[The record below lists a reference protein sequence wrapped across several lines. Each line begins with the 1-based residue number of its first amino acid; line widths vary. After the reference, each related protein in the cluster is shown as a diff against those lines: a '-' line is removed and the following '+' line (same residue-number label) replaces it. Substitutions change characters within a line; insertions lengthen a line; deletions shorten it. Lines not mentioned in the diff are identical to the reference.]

1 MLFRISFVVISLL
14 VLSSAISVVYS
25 RHESRKLFVALQEM
39 QSLRD
44 DMDVEWGKLQI
55 EQSTWATH
63 SRVASKAI
71 SQLGM
76 IVPTTENIRI
86 IENK

>member
-1 MLFRISFVVISLL
+1 MFFRISFIAMSLL
-14 VLSSAISVVYS
+14 VLSSAVSVVYS

-39 QSLRD
+39 QEQRD
-44 DMDVEWGKLQI
+44 DMNVEWGKLQI

-63 SRVASKAI
+63 SRVAGKATK
-71 SQLGM
+71 QLDM
-76 IVPTTENIRI
+76 IVPKTENIQM